1 MFFAVIEK
9 CSNAIFKATLN
20 YLHHVHDFLH
30 WVFKEIRLESPSSSR
45 RSIKKPFFAF
55 ERMQYKRLWPLYIAD
70 MKELR
75 STHPKP
81 GNISVTKSEIP
92 FVSIGDNQA
101 CEQVNKMMKI
111 PSGWIGISNNAN
123 VYLKNSRSNVV
134 LLLTNHKN
142 IMR

>member
-1 MFFAVIEK
+1 MEKLKTLEREK
-9 CSNAIFKATLN
+9 CSIAMFKAFFN
-20 YLHHVHDFLH
+20 YLHHAFLH

-45 RSIKKPFFAF
+45 RSIKKPLFAF

-101 CEQVNKMMKI
+101 CEQVNKIMKI
-111 PSGWIGISNNAN
+111 PSGWIGIFVGQTSNGEGMM
-123 VYLKNSRSNVV
+123 SSEG
-134 LLLTNHKN
+134 
-142 IMR
+142 